1 MKCKILLFLALVP
14 TSALGQVRL
23 TPGADKIEI
32 SIDGKPYSTFYMTGR
47 DVTKPYLWPVRAA
60 TGTYVTRMWP
70 MENVAEEEKE
80 KKDHPHQRGIWF
92 AHDNVNGI
100 DFWNNEAAYKEPPK
114 RGKMILKKVGK
125 IENGKHK
132 GSLTAVFDWTDRED
146 HVQLTETRVMT
157 FYAEPDRRT
166 IDFDI
171 TLKSVEKVV
180 WGDGKDGAFGIRMR
194 PVLDE
199 QGGTGKIT
207 NADGLVG
214 EKQLWGKPSN
224 WCDYSGTVGE
234 EKVGVAI
241 FDHPDQP
248 EPSGALACA
257 RLRIVRRES
266 VRSRGLYGRQIAE
279 WCDHRGAGEVAALSL
294 SRSGS
299 SRRRKDA
306 GSTRAIR
313 KVRGKVTRPNT
324 ARLRRKLISVPQA
337 PRRVGHRFFVACPS
351 AQQTLMCTQKS
362 LRGATISCA
371 AQNGCCA
378 AEAP

>member
-1 MKCKILLFLALVP
+1 MKCTTSLPLLGLLTTIAFA
-14 TSALGQVRL
+14 QVQL

-32 SIDGKPYSTFYMTGR
+32 SINGKPYSTFYMTGG

-60 TGTYVTRMWP
+60 TGTYVTRAWP

-92 AHDNVNGI
+92 AHDSVNGI

-114 RGKMILKKVGK
+114 RGKMILKKAGEVKSGK
-125 IENGKHK
+125 DK
-132 GSLTAVFDWTDRED
+132 GSFTAVFAWTDRQD
-146 HVQLTETRVMT
+146 HVQLIETRVMT

-171 TLKSVEKVV
+171 TLTSVEKVV

-224 WCDYSGTVGE
+224 WCDYSGTIGD
-234 EKVGVAI
+234 EKAGVAI
-241 FDHPDQP
+241 FDHPSNPSHPVRWHARGYGLFAVNPFGLSVFTYDKSQNGAITV
-248 EPSGALACA
+248 EPG
-257 RLRIVRRES
+257 
-266 VRSRGLYGRQIAE
+266 
-279 WCDHRGAGEVAALSL
+279 
-294 SRSGS
+294 
-299 SRRRKDA
+299 
-306 GSTRAIR
+306 
-313 KVRGKVTRPNT
+313 
-324 ARLRRKLISVPQA
+324 
-337 PRRVGHRFFVACPS
+337 
-351 AQQTLMCTQKS
+351 KS
-362 LRGATISCA
+362 LHFRYRVVVHPGDVKTLDLPALYAKFA
-371 AQNGCCA
+371 AQ
-378 AEAP
+378 